1 MIMLKLMLQNMTSYE
16 CVMFFWLCVCDLL
29 LIFLLLLITFYF
41 QFGAELK
48 KVMDL
53 IFNVIIELNLL
64 CSVYVM
70 IDIVL

>member
-29 LIFLLLLITFYF
+29 LIFLLLLIAFYF